1 MATMATMARATL
13 LASSTL
19 LLLAACGTSPQGY
32 GLMAERNTAAQAQEQ
47 LQAAEQA
54 TQVDTAQTYLDL
66 IAQMQQA
73 GQWYASLAH
82 TDAFDQEHGARPE
95 SQILRA
101 DALRST
107 GQFAAAQLHYL
118 SLLGTA
124 NTSTRLQARARHGLG
139 LLHASQGQY
148 TQALEQLEQARRLH
162 PIDPNILSDIAYAY
176 MLNGYLE
183 TARIPVQQAA
193 QLAPGNA
200 RVQLNLALYWLA
212 AGEPAQAHRLLQRL
226 AQPAAPNTPPLVPNA
241 SAAMLQ
247 PQLALIQKAVADRL
261 YAQSL
266 ATSLRT
272 RAQTAPAPAASAPS
286 VQSTSA
292 TPAAARP
299 TTSEDTGTGT
309 NPATSAPPPAPPPAP
324 TVETPP
330 SVTRSSMPSHPP
342 AQAVRADAD
351 DSNHYRN

>member
-1 MATMATMARATL
+1 MHPIHACTATIATMARTTL
-13 LASSTL
+13 LAGSTL

-162 PIDPNILSDIAYAY
+162 PIDPNILSDMAYAY

-226 AQPAAPNTPPLVPNA
+226 AQPAAPKTPPLVPNA

-266 ATSLRT
+266 ATSLRP
-272 RAQTAPAPAASAPS
+272 RAQTAPALAPAA
-286 VQSTSA
+286 
-292 TPAAARP
+292 
-299 TTSEDTGTGT
+299 
-309 NPATSAPPPAPPPAP
+309 PATSKPATPDGTGISPAVSAPLPAPPPVPVPSEQAQPSAP
-324 TVETPP
+324 SP
-330 SVTRSSMPSHPP
+330 SMPSSPP
-342 AQAVRADAD
+342 AQAVRADTD